1 MADRPGISVDR
12 RWRDAG
18 IGALIVAAVALTGA
32 LGVAHARHEQPMPI
46 VSSAPLGNNQKP
58 KKVVVIGDSF
68 TEGAPLGAVGAK
80 SWQQLAFRQLRKEGV
95 DITAEISREGGSG
108 YVARGYRGT
117 TFGEKARRLL
127 EPDDD
132 LVIIFGATGDASEK
146 PESVTAAVSDTFSLV
161 RTASP
166 RAKFIAVGPVSA
178 PAYSSPEVTRVRD
191 VVRDEA
197 AKTDAIFVDPI
208 ADQWFVGQPNLIRED
223 GLHPT
228 DAGHA
233 YIAERLLPI
242 MQRVLEPGAPRSEG

>member
-1 MADRPGISVDR
+1 MADRRGISADK
-12 RWRDAG
+12 RWRAAG
-18 IGALIVAAVALTGA
+18 IGALILAAVVLMGTFA
-32 LGVAHARHEQPMPI
+32 VAHARHEQPMPI

-68 TEGAPLGAVGAK
+68 TEGTPLGPVGAK
-80 SWQQLAFRQLRKEGV
+80 SWHQLAFRQLRKAGV

-127 EPDDD
+127 GPDDD
-132 LVIIFGATGDASEK
+132 LVIIFGGTGDAPEK
-146 PESVTAAVSDTFSLV
+146 PESVAAAVSDTFSLV

-166 RAKFIAVGPVSA
+166 RAKLIAVGPVSTA
-178 PAYSSPEVTRVRD
+178 ADPGPEVTRVRD
-191 VVRDEA
+191 IVRDEA
-197 AKTDAIFVDPI
+197 AKISAIFVDPI
-208 ADQWFVGQPNLIRED
+208 ADQWFVGDPNLIRED

-233 YIAERLLPI
+233 YMAERLLPI
-242 MQRVLEPGAPRSEG
+242 IERVLSWS